1 MKQST
6 LETPSGSLPVTRD
19 LTQAYNL
26 SLIVALL
33 ITAASLGGLLFS
45 SSLYPTDE
53 LRQSFLTNDLVNLL
67 IGLPVLLG
75 SMWLA
80 RRGKL
85 VGLLCWPGAHLYIFY
100 NYLAY
105 LVGVPFSLMTLV
117 FAALLMVSGYLMFD
131 LVRKIDREALK
142 TKLAGAVVEKLSG
155 GILILFGAA
164 FFGLAV
170 GVLSTPSTGQSAP
183 AMSEVGV
190 AIADITLSVFLFSGG
205 VLLFRQRPL
214 GYASGLGLLFAA
226 SALFISV
233 ILVVL
238 LQPVLTEAPFSVN
251 DVIVLSGMAVV
262 CFIPTGLF
270 LRGVLSKAK

>member
-1 MKQST
+1 LETQKGVEEMKQST

-170 GVLSTPSTGQSAP
+170 GVLSTPSTGN
-183 AMSEVGV
+183 
-190 AIADITLSVFLFSGG
+190 
-205 VLLFRQRPL
+205 QRRRCRR
-214 GYASGLGLLFAA
+214 
-226 SALFISV
+226 SALQLPISPSQCSCFLAAFCCSGKGRSGMPAV
-233 ILVVL
+233 WDCF
-238 LQPVLTEAPFSVN
+238 LQPARCS
-251 DVIVLSGMAVV
+251 SA
-262 CFIPTGLF
+262 
-270 LRGVLSKAK
+270 